1 MDACY
6 EPWRSASTTA
16 AAGSLGQAVEASKFA
31 TSFEDAGVCTLKVG
45 TRDAR
50 GLALTA
56 EITGADKGNVG

>member
-1 MDACY
+1 MAASY

-16 AAGSLGQAVEASKFA
+16 AAGSLGQAVEA
-31 TSFEDAGVCTLKVG
+31 GVRTLKVG